1 MEICGVSKMEIFRIR
16 KAYKENG
23 ILGLV
28 DTKGL
33 YRKNKTK
40 LSTWMQEYALREYR
54 TFGAGGFNFT
64 ELWCKFIRR
73 QLLKNM
79 TL

>member
-1 MEICGVSKMEIFRIR
+1 MEIFRIR

-40 LSTWMQEYALREYR
+40 LSAWMQEYALREYR
-54 TFGAGGFNFT
+54 TFASGGFNFT
-64 ELWCKFIRR
+64 ELWWQIHKEAAIKENYDFIGFD
-73 QLLKNM
+73 LG
-79 TL
+79 

>member
-1 MEICGVSKMEIFRIR
+1 MEIFRIG

-40 LSTWMQEYALREYR
+40 LSAWMQEYALMQYR
-54 TFGAGGFNFT
+54 TFGA
-64 ELWCKFIRR
+64 KFIRR